1 MRFGSQKKAPTS
13 SDSICAITSPPL
25 TGSEIPGRAAPCRA
39 LSQLAVETGMSDTA
53 VQSVDVA
60 SLPLPPRNPL
70 PYRQRLKALRAF
82 HTGQEALRDS
92 GGPVTS
98 VDLGPKWL
106 VPQMVVTTSPA
117 GIHDVLGRTDT
128 FVDKM
133 IVHEEMRH
141 LLGDNLF
148 DLTHEPWLP
157 RRRALQPVFTKH
169 HVHAFGGDMFR
180 AADTVAAGW
189 PDGAEIDLDA
199 ECRRLTLRALGR
211 SMLCLDLDEHADAVA
226 EPVRV
231 ALAYIADRAL
241 RLARAP
247 RWLPTP
253 ARRRA
258 QAAAVALHQPAADI
272 LRACRSDPL
281 VQAPLVHALLAAT
294 DPDTGRGLSDD
305 EICNELIAFLVAGHD
320 TTATTLG
327 YALWSLGRH
336 HELQQRVAAEVADLG
351 DRDLTPDDVPRLG
364 YTVAVLHESLRLCPP
379 AAAVGRTAMQDIAV
393 DGYRIPRGTML
404 IAGIY
409 AVHRDPQLWDDPL
422 TFDPDRFTAANSGTR
437 DRWQYL
443 PFGAGPRSCIGDH
456 FAMLE
461 ATLALATIIRR
472 MEILSL
478 QEVFPVAA
486 PFTTVAAE
494 AIPARVLR
502 RRTLCS
508 PIVKRC

>member
-1 MRFGSQKKAPTS
+1 MVA
-13 SDSICAITSPPL
+13 D
-25 TGSEIPGRAAPCRA
+25 PGAAA
-39 LSQLAVETGMSDTA
+39 
-53 VQSVDVA
+53 
-60 SLPLPPRNPL
+60 
-70 PYRQRLKALRAF
+70 
-82 HTGQEALRDS
+82 
-92 GGPVTS
+92 GPS
-98 VDLGPKWL
+98 
-106 VPQMVVTTSPA
+106 
-117 GIHDVLGRTDT
+117 
-128 FVDKM
+128 
-133 IVHEEMRH
+133 
-141 LLGDNLF
+141 
-148 DLTHEPWLP
+148 
-157 RRRALQPVFTKH
+157 RRRAL
-169 HVHAFGGDMFR
+169 
-180 AADTVAAGW
+180 
-189 PDGAEIDLDA
+189 
-199 ECRRLTLRALGR
+199 
-211 SMLCLDLDEHADAVA
+211 
-226 EPVRV
+226 
-231 ALAYIADRAL
+231 
-241 RLARAP
+241 
-247 RWLPTP
+247 
-253 ARRRA
+253 
-258 QAAAVALHQPAADI
+258 HQLAADI
-272 LRACRSDPL
+272 LRACRTDPS

-294 DPDTGRGLSDD
+294 DPDTGRGLSDE
-305 EICNELIAFLVAGHD
+305 EICTELIAFLVAGHD

-379 AAAVGRTAMQDIAV
+379 AAAVGRTAMRDIAV

-409 AVHRDPQLWDDPL
+409 ALHRDPQLWDDPL

-478 QEVFPVAA
+478 QEVFPVAV

-508 PIVKRC
+508 PTVKRC